1 MAGATWQADKT
12 ATGWVLKV
20 ERGGLTAV
28 LEYGSNRLR
37 LGQRGEVDLEAPA
50 VCVEQS
56 GQWYLPSQA
65 ARLIM
70 GQGQVRQRAK
80 PQG

>member
-1 MAGATWQADKT
+1 MAGASWQADKT

-20 ERGGLTAV
+20 ERCGLTAV
-28 LEYGSNRLR
+28 LEDGSNRLR
-37 LGQRGEVDLEAPA
+37 LGQREVDLEAPA
-50 VCVEQS
+50 VRVEQS